1 MKSRLL
7 LLLVCLVFMPGL
19 TVALNVSGI
28 VTDEANDPIVGA
40 SVICKG
46 TSVGTAT
53 DIDGRFTL
61 DVPESGATIQV
72 SYVGMLPLELPD
84 RKSVV

>member
-46 TSVGTAT
+46 TSVGYG
-53 DIDGRFTL
+53 D
-61 DVPESGATIQV
+61 
-72 SYVGMLPLELPD
+72 
-84 RKSVV
+84 

>member
-46 TSVGTAT
+46 TSA
-53 DIDGRFTL
+53 
-61 DVPESGATIQV
+61 V
-72 SYVGMLPLELPD
+72 SYTHLTLPTI
-84 RKSVV
+84 